1 LEFARDAR
9 RGDRRGAVFLVW
21 ATVVAIGL
29 VAAGAAGV
37 IYMRGLVPHSEP
49 PIRSD
54 GLSYYLYLPA
64 VLLDHDLSF
73 RTTLARNFG
82 GQYRVADL
90 VPERH
95 GYLDKHPPGE
105 AIMLLPFFAVG
116 HLGALVTG
124 SRTTG
129 FTRPYQVAAVAGGL
143 AYALIGL
150 AVVGVMLL
158 RWFDRNVVLIT
169 LVLLTFGTNL
179 FHYATY
185 DAVYSHVFSFA
196 LVAVIVDRTLA
207 ALDAPRA
214 ATAAVL
220 GAAIGLLADVRLPN
234 LTVVVFPLSVL
245 FWRFRSE
252 VKRLL
257 PFAAIVVGTAALA
270 YVPQVLYWY
279 RITGHPF
286 VNAYGGNPTLHPL
299 HPHLLAVAFSVRK
312 GLFFWTPMLMIAL
325 AGLWLL
331 RRVSAPVAAAS
342 ALTLLVHFWIVSSWT
357 QWFYG
362 ASLGQRAF
370 VDVLPLFALGLA
382 AVISTALRA
391 TYPARSITAVAITL
405 TALLTAHATVE
416 YWLGNIPQD
425 LTTWHVYLKS
435 FTQY

>member
-1 LEFARDAR
+1 M
-9 RGDRRGAVFLVW
+9 
-21 ATVVAIGL
+21 AIGL
-29 VAAGAAGV
+29 VAAVAAGV
-37 IYMRGLVPHSEP
+37 IYTHGLVPRAEQ

-64 VLLDHDLSF
+64 AFLDHDLSF
-73 RTTLARNFG
+73 RATLARDFG

-90 VPERH
+90 VPKRH

-105 AIMLLPFFAVG
+105 AIMLLPFFAIG
-116 HLGALVTG
+116 HLGAVVTR

-129 FTRPYQVAAVAGGL
+129 FTRPYQFAAVAGGL

-150 AVVGVMLL
+150 AIVGVMLL
-158 RWFDRNVVLIT
+158 RWFDKTVVSIT

-196 LVAVIVDRTLA
+196 LVAVIVDRTLIMV
-207 ALDAPRA
+207 DRPRA
-214 ATAAVL
+214 ATSAVL
-220 GAAIGLLADVRLPN
+220 GAALGLLGDVRLPN

-245 FWRFRSE
+245 LWRFRSE
-252 VKRLL
+252 VKRVL
-257 PFAAIVVGTAALA
+257 PLAVIAVATAALVF
-270 YVPQVLYWY
+270 VPQVLYWY

-299 HPHLLAVAFSVRK
+299 DPHLLAVAFSVRK
-312 GLFFWTPMLMIAL
+312 GLFFWTPILMIAL
-325 AGLWLL
+325 AGLSLL
-331 RRVSAPVAAAS
+331 RRLSAPVAVAS

-382 AVISTALRA
+382 AVISATLRA
-391 TYPARSITAVAITL
+391 GPATRSITGVALTA
-405 TALLTAHATVE
+405 TALLAAHATLE

-435 FTQY
+435 FKQY